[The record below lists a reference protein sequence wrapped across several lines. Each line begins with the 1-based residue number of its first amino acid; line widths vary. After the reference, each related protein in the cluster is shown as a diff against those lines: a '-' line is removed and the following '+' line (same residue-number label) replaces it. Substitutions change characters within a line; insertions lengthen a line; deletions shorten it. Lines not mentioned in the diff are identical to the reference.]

1 LDAISTQG
9 SGRTL
14 WREVIITK
22 LATNEVIKY
31 PLLSED
37 AVTLLEAE
45 NKITFIVDIRSDKH
59 DIRRAVQELY
69 EVRVEHVNTLITPEG
84 EKKAFVK
91 LEPEFKAADLAVR
104 LGIL

>member
-1 LDAISTQG
+1 MA
-9 SGRTL
+9 
-14 WREVIITK
+14 K
-22 LATNEVIKY
+22 LATSEIVKY

-45 NKITFIVDIRSDKH
+45 NKITFVVDIRSDKH
-59 DIRRAVQELY
+59 DIKRAIQELY
-69 EVRVEHVNTLITPEG
+69 EVRVQDVNTMITPEG

-91 LEPEFKAADLAVR
+91 LTPDFKASDLAVR

>member
-1 LDAISTQG
+1 L
-9 SGRTL
+9 
-14 WREVIITK
+14 TK
-22 LATNEVIKY
+22 IATRDVVRY

-59 DIRRAVQELY
+59 DIKRAIQELY
-69 EVRVEHVNTLITPEG
+69 EVRVRDVKTLITPEG
-84 EKKAFVK
+84 DKKAFVR
-91 LEPEFKAADLAVR
+91 LTQDFKASDLAVR

>member
-1 LDAISTQG
+1 
-9 SGRTL
+9 
-14 WREVIITK
+14 VTK
-22 LATNEVIKY
+22 LTPMQVVKF

-45 NKITFIVDIRSDKH
+45 NKITFIVDRRSDKH
-59 DIRRAVQELY
+59 DIKRAIQELY
-69 EVRVEHVNTLITPEG
+69 EVRVEAVRTLITAEG

-91 LEPEFKAADLAVR
+91 LTPDFKASDLAVR

>member
-1 LDAISTQG
+1 MA
-9 SGRTL
+9 
-14 WREVIITK
+14 K
-22 LATNEVIKY
+22 LATNKVVKF

-45 NKITFIVDIRSDKH
+45 NKITFVVDIKSDKH
-59 DIRRAVQELY
+59 DIKRAIQELY
-69 EVRVEHVNTLITPEG
+69 EVRVQSVRTLITPEG

-91 LEPEFKAADLAVR
+91 LTPDFKASDLAVR

>member
-1 LDAISTQG
+1 M
-9 SGRTL
+9 
-14 WREVIITK
+14 TK
-22 LATNEVIKY
+22 LATNEVIRF

-45 NKITFIVDIRSDKH
+45 NKITFIVNLKSDKH
-59 DIRRAVQELY
+59 DIKRAVQELY
-69 EVRVEHVNTLITPEG
+69 EVRVENVNTLITPEG

-91 LEPEFKAADLAVR
+91 LTPEFKAADLAVR